1 MAKISPL
8 LTRKLHVMREAAKRW
23 TERESKRPD
32 RGLAGLAETG
42 VADSPIRQRQFAE
55 RNVLLRRASVLRGAG
70 LLPSRL
76 ERKIGSTLD
85 FIENAPSE
93 AARKAGNPVAR
104 IVSNCDPKVQSVGIA
119 TGFLVAPRLLLTN
132 WHVFPD
138 ATTAHGAGANFHYE
152 RGEDGVAI
160 GETYEID
167 PDYFFLSSERLD
179 FAVVGLKATAV
190 GGSALSDVNPAT
202 MTAATAKILIGQPV
216 NIIQHPDGLPKT
228 WVTENENRLVDISDD
243 GFLRYTADT
252 LGGSSGSPVFSKVW
266 ELVGLHHSGVPEIR
280 RGKIIATDGSVWSED
295 MGDER
300 VHWVANEGARISAIV
315 RSLAETRMQDTRQQ
329 AELDALVDGTAD
341 PVDEVRELLQDAP
354 PSTAPGTSSRL
365 APSDSRMLFT
375 GAVTIVVSSD
385 GLAALGPSLDTLE
398 RSIRFD
404 PDYASR
410 PGYRADFLGSE
421 LVVPVPLV
429 VPERRDE
436 LVKLEGRDTVLGYH
450 HFSLAMNARRRL
462 MMWSAAN
469 VDYDPKLRQVRGRAN
484 FGSDR
489 WIFDPRIPP
498 ELQLGDRDFYEP
510 ARQSDRGHVVR
521 RQDNAWGET
530 SLQIEFANSDTFHWT
545 NCTPQ
550 HSAFNRAAPPERYE
564 VDQGVWGGFEAYIQS
579 ELQHVD
585 TRACIL
591 AGPVL
596 AESDPAVDFGRGSI
610 AIPVRFWKVV
620 VVKSA
625 AGDRLEA
632 HGFLLSQQDIVSR
645 FGIEFAPGRFAKYR
659 VPLQEIAKVA
669 GIEFDP
675 LILAGE
681 VPAPGTGSTA
691 PVQSKR
697 RSNRN

>member
-23 TERESKRPD
+23 SEREGKRPEG
-32 RGLAGLAETG
+32 GLASLADTG
-42 VADSPIRQRQFAE
+42 IADSPIRQRQFAE
-55 RNVLLRRASVLRGAG
+55 RNLLLRRASMLREAG

-104 IVSNCDPKVQSVGIA
+104 IVSNCDPKVQSTGFA

-138 ATTAHGAGANFHYE
+138 VTTARGAGANFHYE
-152 RGEDGVAI
+152 RGEDGVTI
-160 GETYEID
+160 GDTYEID
-167 PDYFFLSSERLD
+167 VDHFFLSSERLD
-179 FAVVGLKATAV
+179 FALVGLKATAV
-190 GGSALSDVNPAT
+190 TGAKLAEVNPAM

-216 NIIQHPDGLPKT
+216 NIIQHPDGGPKT
-228 WVTENENRLVDISDD
+228 WVTENENRLIDISDD
-243 GFLRYTADT
+243 GFLQYTADT
-252 LGGSSGSPVFSKVW
+252 LGGSSGSPVFSKAW
-266 ELVGLHHSGVPEIR
+266 ELVGLHHSGVPEVR
-280 RGKIIATDGSVWSED
+280 KGKIIATDGSAWTED
-295 MGDER
+295 MGDDR
-300 VHWVANEGARISAIV
+300 VHWIANEGSRISAIV
-315 RSLAETRMQDTRQQ
+315 RLLAETRMQDGKQPV
-329 AELDALVDGTAD
+329 LDALLEGTAD
-341 PVDEVRELLQDAP
+341 PVAEVRELLQNAP
-354 PSTAPGTSSRL
+354 SGMAPGASSQ
-365 APSDSRMLFT
+365 PGESRMLFT
-375 GAVTIVVSSD
+375 GPVTILVSSD
-385 GLAALGPSLDTLE
+385 GAAALGQSLDMLE

-404 PDYASR
+404 PDYSSR
-410 PGYRADFLGSE
+410 PGYRPDFLGDG
-421 LVVPVPLV
+421 LVVPAPAV
-429 VPERRDE
+429 VATRQDE
-436 LVKLEGRDTVLGYH
+436 LARLEGRRTTLDYH
-450 HFSLAMNARRRL
+450 HFSIAMNARRRL

-469 VDYDPKLRQVRGRAN
+469 VDYDSRLRQVRGRAN
-484 FGSDR
+484 FGTDR

-510 ARQSDRGHVVR
+510 ARQSDRGHIVR

-530 SLQIEFANSDTFHWT
+530 PLQIEFANSDTFHWT

-550 HSAFNRAAPPERYE
+550 HSAFNRAAPPDRYDVE
-564 VDQGVWGGFEAYIQS
+564 QGAWGGFEAFIQS
-579 ELQHVD
+579 ELQHSD

-596 AESDPAVDFGRGSI
+596 AKDDPVVDLGRGAI

-620 VVKSA
+620 VVRNSG
-625 AGDRLEA
+625 GDGLEA

-645 FGIEFAPGRFAKYR
+645 FGIEFAAGHFVKYR
-659 VPLQEIAKVA
+659 VPLREITKVA

-681 VPAPGTGSTA
+681 VPATGTGSKA
-691 PVQSKR
+691 PGQSKR
-697 RSNRN
+697 RRNRN